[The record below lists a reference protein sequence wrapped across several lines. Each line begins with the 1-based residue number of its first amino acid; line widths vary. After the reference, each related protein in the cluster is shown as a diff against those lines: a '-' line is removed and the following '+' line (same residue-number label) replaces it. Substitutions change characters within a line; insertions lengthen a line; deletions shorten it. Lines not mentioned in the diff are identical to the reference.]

1 MAVGQYTSR
10 GVAIYL
16 KTCSH
21 GSVAW
26 SLEVVLGDLL
36 LFGIRL
42 VALIPRRVH
51 NLQHSVL
58 RSRQSTRW
66 PFMFTGTVARGRTC
80 GFVAVR
86 NPTSLSDSTT
96 CTQSATFRTEVS
108 SVDSLALDVH
118 RNGRATPKE
127 EQRFFAFRRRET

>member
-1 MAVGQYTSR
+1 MEPLEDSFRFVFRSKTNSSPNGSALSLPNVAVCFISVSLLSSTRLFEATLLRVLLLAVGQYTSR

-16 KTCSH
+16 KPCSH

-26 SLEVVLGDLL
+26 SLEVVLEDLL

-58 RSRQSTRW
+58 RSRQSTR
-66 PFMFTGTVARGRTC
+66 
-80 GFVAVR
+80 
-86 NPTSLSDSTT
+86 
-96 CTQSATFRTEVS
+96 
-108 SVDSLALDVH
+108 
-118 RNGRATPKE
+118 
-127 EQRFFAFRRRET
+127 